1 LVQPAQIDPPLLDAR
16 ASCRNSENCIRSF
29 LLLARSSA
37 RSMSGVKASQPM
49 ASPKVP
55 PMASQK
61 LIILSMITYR
71 DLLYE
76 KPLAALQDG
85 PTYVQPPHPFTLTGV
100 RREPLPATA
109 VPPWRPAGW

>member
-1 LVQPAQIDPPLLDAR
+1 MPKLSGNADRPRSNPITNISYSLVQPEQINLPLLDAR
-16 ASCRNSENCIRSF
+16 ASCCNSENCIRSF
-29 LLLARSSA
+29 LLLAHSSA

-76 KPLAALQDG
+76 KPLAA
-85 PTYVQPPHPFTLTGV
+85 
-100 RREPLPATA
+100 
-109 VPPWRPAGW
+109 